1 MNKNLLNV
9 SLAFLSLVIVFAVLL
24 AFEVLLRLTG
34 GVKPIS
40 NSRGLFVVGAFGHS
54 KGNAKNVEAV
64 SFGEKVYTDKFG
76 FRVPKGYKE
85 DGSKQ
90 YAGTILILGD
100 SVAFGVG
107 VKEQFTLAALTR
119 AALPT
124 SRVYNS
130 AVIGYNSYD
139 YENVIDN
146 FLPSHPEITRVLLL
160 YCLNDLN
167 SDSAAL
173 IDGELNTR
181 QQKTNLFDSARHVG
195 IIAGMNEFLRAN
207 SLLYVYLKGLLTDP
221 QMRFYKADSLYY
233 NADNNALF
241 TKNIQPI
248 VNIANALKARHIPFT
263 VIIAPYEVQLRKT
276 AEAPPEPQKKLSAFF
291 RTNGIDFIDPAP
303 DFLAKGISSK
313 EFYLYGDPMH
323 FSEMGHRV
331 MFDALM
337 RKRL

>member
-1 MNKNLLNV
+1 MNKNLFNA
-9 SLAFLSLVIVFAVLL
+9 SLAVFSLVIVFAVLL

-34 GVKPIS
+34 SVKPIS
-40 NSRGLFVVGAFGHS
+40 NSRELFVAGAFGHS
-54 KGNAKNVEAV
+54 KGNTKNVEAM
-64 SFGEKVYTDKFG
+64 SFGEKVYTDKYG
-76 FRVPKGYKE
+76 FRVPPNYKE
-85 DGSKQ
+85 DVSEQ
-90 YAGTILILGD
+90 YAGTILVIGD

-107 VKEQFTLAALTR
+107 VKEQYTLAALLR
-119 AALPT
+119 KEMPAA
-124 SRVYNS
+124 RVFNS

-139 YENVIDN
+139 YENVIEN
-146 FLPSHPEITRVLLL
+146 FLPAHPEITRVLLI

-167 SDSAAL
+167 SSSAAL

-181 QQKTNLFDSARHVG
+181 RQKTNLFDSARHVD

-241 TKNIQPI
+241 TNNIQPI
-248 VNIANALKARHIPFT
+248 VNIANTLNARHIPFT
-263 VIIAPYEVQLRKT
+263 VIIAPYEVQLRNT
-276 AEAPPEPQKKLSAFF
+276 AVLPLEPQKKLSAFF
-291 RTNGIDFIDPAP
+291 SANGIDFIDPVP
-303 DFLAKGISSK
+303 DFLAKAIPSK
-313 EFYLYGDPMH
+313 DFYLYGDPMH

-337 RKRL
+337 RR